1 MIFITLHIFCFR
13 INFTG
18 YGNIDMCS
26 TRHICHVM
34 CFQDSAANKYLEAS
48 HQLTPWLCS
57 GTLHFGSLH
66 FPKSHNPPP
75 QSRCQIEYH
84 MTWA

>member
-48 HQLTPWLCS
+48 
-57 GTLHFGSLH
+57 
-66 FPKSHNPPP
+66 
-75 QSRCQIEYH
+75 R
-84 MTWA
+84 